1 LWQKELVLPGLA
13 KWQPYLFGI
22 GMGLVSVFMM
32 GAGTLGVPR
41 RHWDISF
48 ADAVMGYDFPGAA
61 HLMMGLNGMAA
72 LMGALGGGIFILN
85 MVGTI
90 LWGKPKTKAV
100 AAEAPAPAPEPAV
113 TSYGNAGTMAV
124 PGTFTLAMV
133 FLVAFVLYYFV
144 NWKYLA
150 GVWPLS

>member
-1 LWQKELVLPGLA
+1 
-13 KWQPYLFGI
+13 
-22 GMGLVSVFMM
+22 
-32 GAGTLGVPR
+32 
-41 RHWDISF
+41 
-48 ADAVMGYDFPGAA
+48 
-61 HLMMGLNGMAA
+61 
-72 LMGALGGGIFILN
+72 GGGIFILN

-90 LWGKPKTKAV
+90 LWGKAKTP
-100 AAEAPAPAPEPAV
+100 AAAPAPAPVPEPAV
-113 TSYGNAGTMAV
+113 TTYGNEGTMAV